1 MKKKPIDIL
10 DIRQA
15 LKDDLLL
22 TYVRY
27 YKTKG
32 IYRVFLQDGI
42 TGEVIQLMEFKG
54 ENDEN

>member
-1 MKKKPIDIL
+1 MRKKPIDIS

>member
-1 MKKKPIDIL
+1 MRKKPIDIS

-32 IYRVFLQDGI
+32 TYRVFLQDGI